1 MNRDA
6 AIAIAKKLR
15 ALAEKSID
23 GERVASTKK
32 LHEFCFKHGLDED
45 EYSIETIKVAISFNG
60 ENEKLLL
67 SSIMCMI
74 LEVDAV
80 KGKQCD
86 EKLIFQCTTRQLE
99 DIVEAFTHYKKVYQD
114 YAYGAVIAIINRNE
128 IKNKKTSKS
137 EFKMEDMTEDERKE
151 YDELM
156 SRGKIEPVQQK
167 DQSGSTE
174 SVKTEEETSNKS
186 ADRDAEQNRLAKKN
200 DRIQRMLMVVE
211 QNQWVKKIKSKLFL
225 S

>member
-1 MNRDA
+1 MNRDS
-6 AIAIAKKLR
+6 AISIAKKLR
-15 ALAEKSID
+15 SLAEKSVD
-23 GERVASTKK
+23 GERVAATKK
-32 LHEFCFKHGLDED
+32 LREFCFKHGLDED
-45 EYSIETIKVAISFNG
+45 EYSIETIKVSISFNG

-67 SSIMCMI
+67 GSIMCMI

-86 EKLIFQCTTRQLE
+86 EKLIFQCTSRQFD
-99 DIVEAFTHYKKVYQD
+99 DIMEAFIHYKKVYND
-114 YAYGAVIAIINRNE
+114 YAAGAMIAIINRNE
-128 IKNKKTSKS
+128 IKNKKPSRA

-156 SRGKIEPVQQK
+156 NRGKVEHVRQM

-174 SVKTEEETSNKS
+174 TKNEEEGAAKKRID
-186 ADRDAEQNRLAKKN
+186 ADDEQNGLSKKN

-211 QNQWVKKIKSKLFL
+211 QNPWVRKIKSKLFL
-225 S
+225 C